1 MGFADEAA
9 VVAAGAES
17 HRRCFESFARLD
29 YLGWV
34 VTLI

>member
-17 HRRCFESFARLD
+17 HCLCFESFARLD
-29 YLGWV
+29 FSGWV